1 MTLPDPDNA
10 PSTDDPAYRAR
21 ARARSASW
29 AVTVPGRIPPVGMDQ
44 RSVAARLVV
53 MAELA
58 EAGWCLLGRPLP
70 EYDRATMPGVLIRP
84 KATT

>member
-1 MTLPDPDNA
+1 MTPPDANDV

-21 ARARSASW
+21 ARERSATW
-29 AVTVPGRIPPVGMDQ
+29 AVTVPTRASPVGMDQ
-44 RSVAARLVV
+44 HSVAARLAA

-70 EYDRATMPGVLIRP
+70 EYDRATMPGVLVRP
-84 KATT
+84 KTT